1 MEKGNLKIVPAKI
14 KKIEDNTKKTK
25 IINDFVYVNKN
36 NKIVPP
42 ETGSVVI
49 MDVKNGQIICSVST
63 PHFNPNIF
71 SRG

>member
-1 MEKGNLKIVPAKI
+1 MDN
-14 KKIEDNTKKTK
+14 KK
-25 IINDFVYVNKN
+25 

-71 SRG
+71 SLFRQCHPC